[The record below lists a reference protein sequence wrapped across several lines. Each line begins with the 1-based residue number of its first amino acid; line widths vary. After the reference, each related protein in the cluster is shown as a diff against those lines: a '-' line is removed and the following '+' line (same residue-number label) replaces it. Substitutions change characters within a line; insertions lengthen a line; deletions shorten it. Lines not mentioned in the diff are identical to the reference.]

1 LNVNTK
7 VTKDN
12 VASLLRSLQELARRD
27 VLVGITEERSER
39 DDPEAGTL
47 GNASLAY
54 IHEHGSVLNSIPAR
68 PFLEPGIQDARDIL
82 VGMFEQAAQ
91 AALNGKE
98 EVSLRALD
106 KAGLVAQNAVRAK
119 ITAGPF
125 TPLAASTL
133 ASRRRRGRTGTKPL
147 IDTGQLRNSI
157 TYVVR
162 EK

>member
-1 LNVNTK
+1 MNVTTK

-12 VASLLRSLQELARRD
+12 VGELLRSLQELARRD
-27 VLVGITEERSER
+27 VLVGVTEERSDR

-54 IHEHGSVLNSIPAR
+54 IHEHGSPVQNIPAR
-68 PFLEPGIQDARDIL
+68 PFLEPGIQAAKER
-82 VGMFEQAAQ
+82 VAGMFEKAAQ
-91 AALNGKE
+91 AALDGKE
-98 EVSLRALD
+98 AAAVQALD
-106 KAGLVAQNAVRAK
+106 KAGLIAQNTVRAR
-119 ITAGPF
+119 ITSGPF
-125 TPLAASTL
+125 APLAQATL
-133 ASRRRRGRTGTKPL
+133 AARRRRGRTGTKPL